1 MRTMGEMGR
10 RQVLAGMGTALLAGG
25 CAHGRRGPTLLHRDD
40 FRYGLGQWL
49 VEAEQ
54 PAQVSAVD
62 GVLDIAAPAGITL
75 WFRPELSGPVAID
88 YTVAAIGAGG
98 PYDQV
103 SDVNAFWMAT
113 DTRAPA
119 GNVLDMARSGAFTDY
134 DRLRMYYVGIGGNRN
149 TTTRLRRYVGR
160 DGDRPLLPEHDRT
173 DPAAMI
179 VPNQPIR
186 IRLIADGAHIAVL
199 RDSAPLFTMRDSAP
213 YTRGHLGLRTTWSHL
228 AVRDFA
234 VWRL

>member
-1 MRTMGEMGR
+1 MGEIGR
-10 RQVLAGMGTALLAGG
+10 RRVLAGIGATLLAGG
-25 CAHGRRGPTLLHRDD
+25 CVHGRRDPVLLHSDD
-40 FRYGLGQWL
+40 FRHGLDQWL

-54 PAQVSAVD
+54 PAQVSAAD

-88 YTVAAIGAGG
+88 YTVTAISAGG
-98 PYDQV
+98 PLDQV

-113 DTRAPA
+113 DTRAA
-119 GNVLDMARSGAFTDY
+119 TGNVLDVPRSGAFTDY

-186 IRLIADGAHIAVL
+186 IRLIADGPHIAVL
-199 RDSAPLFTMRDSAP
+199 RDGAPVFTMRDPAP
-213 YTRGHLGLRTTWSHL
+213 YTRGHFGLRTTWSHL